1 MTEALAEFWASHSA
15 FELWW
20 IAVGFAA
27 QGLFSARFLVQI
39 VASERARRSVVPEAF
54 WYLSL
59 LGGALLLAYAIHRQ
73 DPVFILGQAFGLIVY
88 LRNLYFLRVARRVS
102 LLPDE
107 R

>member
-1 MTEALAEFWASHSA
+1 MIEGFRAFWAGHTT

-39 VASERARRSVVPEAF
+39 LASERARRSVVPESF
-54 WYLSL
+54 WYLSI
-59 LGGALLLAYAIHRQ
+59 LGGTLLLAYAIHRQ

-88 LRNLYFLRVARRVS
+88 LRNLYFLRIARRS
-102 LLPDE
+102 GALPDDA
-107 R
+107 

>member
-1 MTEALAEFWASHSA
+1 MTEALAEFWASHST

-59 LGGALLLAYAIHRQ
+59 LGGTLLLAYAVHRQ
-73 DPVFILGQAFGLIVY
+73 DPVFILGQAFGLVVY

-102 LLPDE
+102 LLPDD

>member
-1 MTEALAEFWASHSA
+1 MTDGFRAFWASHST

-39 VASERARRSVVPEAF
+39 LASEKARRSVVPDAF
-54 WYLSL
+54 WYLSI

-73 DPVFILGQAFGLIVY
+73 DPVFILGQAFGLVVY
-88 LRNLYFLRVARRVS
+88 SRNLYFLRVARRAALV
-102 LLPDE
+102 PDD